1 MDIFRAKQCK
11 SIRTVCWVY
20 RKRFAEQRL
29 LARFALT
36 FNRIYCFNLM
46 PTLRIYNKSERF
58 CEGRLVFLPI
68 VTMQRCALWRSTSR
82 AWGPLHGYSG
92 LWHASMPFCTW
103 MDFGS
108 GGWQERMHRMQR
120 MPMPQAST
128 GRWGTRRFFIHIFM
142 NALSSWNSRQKS
154 VWSQALLG
162 AGSFLQEEDLKGR
175 DVLEPGAGR
184 FLCVCVFQ
192 ACMYIYMYIYYTYI
206 YTSLSVCLSVCR
218 SVCVCACVPLLSK
231 GFHELC
237 LYMFFKEFGHIYLSN
252 ISIFKRIE
260 PESEK
265 TASNVWTL

>member
-1 MDIFRAKQCK
+1 MDVFRAKQCK
-11 SIRTVCWVY
+11 SIRTVSWVY

-29 LARFALT
+29 LANALT

-82 AWGPLHGYSG
+82 AWGPLHGYSR

-142 NALSSWNSRQKS
+142 NTLSSWDSRQKS

-192 ACMYIYMYIYYTYI
+192 ACKCVYIYIHL
-206 YTSLSVCLSVCR
+206 SLSVCLSLCR
-218 SVCVCACVPLLSK
+218 SVCVCVPLLSK

-252 ISIFKRIE
+252 INIFKRIE

>member
-1 MDIFRAKQCK
+1 
-11 SIRTVCWVY
+11 
-20 RKRFAEQRL
+20 
-29 LARFALT
+29 
-36 FNRIYCFNLM
+36 
-46 PTLRIYNKSERF
+46 
-58 CEGRLVFLPI
+58 
-68 VTMQRCALWRSTSR
+68 
-82 AWGPLHGYSG
+82 
-92 LWHASMPFCTW
+92 
-103 MDFGS
+103 
-108 GGWQERMHRMQR
+108 MHRMQR

-192 ACMYIYMYIYYTYI
+192 ACMYIYIYVYIYILYI
-206 YTSLSVCLSVCR
+206 YIHLSVCLSVGLSVC
-218 SVCVCACVPLLSK
+218 VCVCACVPLLSK